1 MIMCERI
8 SLFFDCVF
16 NFLNSVKEWICNN
29 QETIS
34 FVIDTLCMIATVA
47 AVIVAICANKTS
59 SKSLK
64 YSLKVQEQ
72 SKNVDLF
79 DKRVSLA
86 EDLKSGKSISEL
98 SLKLLFDDKIFEEYE
113 ELKKV
118 YEEKKALEHDRSVYI
133 QNVREPDGAGGFYN
147 PVEDI
152 AELEAK
158 MESYGKTE
166 ESKKE
171 FEELCKKHQIYY
183 SESGNPED
191 TKCYNYSEISEKIGN
206 CTIKAKKQ
214 LDKVLEEMEESIGDS
229 ISSIKLK

>member
-1 MIMCERI
+1 MCEKI
-8 SLFFDCVF
+8 DAFFDCVF
-16 NFLNSVKEWICNN
+16 NRLDSFSEWICNN
-29 QETIS
+29 QEAIS
-34 FVIDTLCMIATVA
+34 FVIDTLCMVATVA

-64 YSLKVQEQ
+64 YSLRVQEQ

-79 DKRVSLA
+79 DKRVLLA

-98 SLKLLFDDKIFEEYE
+98 SLKLLFDDEIFEEYE

-118 YEEKKALEHDRSVYI
+118 YQEKKAFEHDMSVYI
-133 QNVREPDGAGGFYN
+133 QNVREADGAGGYYN

-152 AELEAK
+152 TALEAK
-158 MESYGKTE
+158 MESYGETE

-171 FEELCKKHQIYY
+171 FEELCKKHQNYY

-191 TKCYNYSEISEKIGN
+191 SKWYNYSEISQCIGN
-206 CTIKAKKQ
+206 STIKANKQ
-214 LDKVLEEMEESIGDS
+214 LQKVLDEMEKFIDKS